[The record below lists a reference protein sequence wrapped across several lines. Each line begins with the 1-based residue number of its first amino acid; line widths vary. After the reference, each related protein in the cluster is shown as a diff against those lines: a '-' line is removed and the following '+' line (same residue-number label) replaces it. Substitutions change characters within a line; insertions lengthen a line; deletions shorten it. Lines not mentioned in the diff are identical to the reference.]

1 MKCCYELDIQITE
14 EYKKRVKEVYDL
26 CRDNAKKDVA
36 PDFIKEDFPELWK
49 PIEPVLN
56 GFHLW
61 LECFM
66 SLQEKEL

>member
-36 PDFIKEDFPELWK
+36 PDFMKEDFPERS
-49 PIEPVLN
+49 EE
-56 GFHLW
+56 HTS
-61 LECFM
+61 E
-66 SLQEKEL
+66 LQSH